1 MTDTA
6 PAAGGQGDGVAAGAG
21 QTPAAAPPIAWLPEA
36 DETTV
41 GYVQNKGWDNPA
53 KAIDSYRNLEKLMG
67 AEKAGNTVVIPRSDA
82 DPKEWAAVYDRLGR
96 PSDPAGYKVETPEG
110 GDADFQGKV
119 FGKMHELGLTKA
131 QGEALASWYNEQ
143 VQGASAAAKEAA
155 EVRFATEQAELKTE
169 WGAAYTQNL
178 AAAQTAAR
186 GLGLEPETIDRLAE
200 TLGHKATMALLH
212 KIGSRMGEDSFVTG
226 DTRGGFG
233 TAMTPAQAKAEI
245 QALQADR
252 DFVNKYIGGD
262 KAARDKMMSLHAF
275 AYPEG

>member
-1 MTDTA
+1 MTDGA

-21 QTPAAAPPIAWLPEA
+21 QTTTTAPAIAWLPEA

-53 KAIDSYRNLEKLMG
+53 KVLDSYRHLEKLMG
-67 AEKAGNTVVIPRSDA
+67 AEKAGNTIVIPRSDA
-82 DPKEWAAVYDRLGR
+82 DPKDWAPVYDRLGR
-96 PSDPAGYKVETPEG
+96 PSDPAGYKVETPQG
-110 GDADFQGKV
+110 GDAEFQGKV

-143 VQGASAAAKEAA
+143 VQGSVTAAKEAA
-155 EVRFATEQAELKTE
+155 ETRFATEQAELKTE

-186 GLGLEPETIDRLAE
+186 GLGLDADTIDKLAE
-200 TLGHKATMALLH
+200 TLGHKTTMGLLQ
-212 KIGSRMGEDSFVTG
+212 KIGTRMGEDSFMTSG
-226 DTRGGFG
+226 EKPGFG
-233 TAMTPAQAKAEI
+233 SAMTPGQAKAEI

-252 DFVNKYIGGD
+252 DFVNKYVNGD
-262 KAARDKMMSLHAF
+262 KAARDRMAQLHAF
-275 AYPEG
+275 AYPEE